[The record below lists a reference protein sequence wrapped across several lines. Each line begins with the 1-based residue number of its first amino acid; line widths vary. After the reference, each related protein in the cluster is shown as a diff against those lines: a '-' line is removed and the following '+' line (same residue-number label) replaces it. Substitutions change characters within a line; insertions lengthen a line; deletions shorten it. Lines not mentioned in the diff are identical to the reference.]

1 MRTAML
7 IAATLGI
14 FGVASLTPVA
24 ASPAAGSDELAQIK
38 LSQYQETVGPWSTAS
53 SIKKKKP
60 KKKQRYERS
69 N

>member
-14 FGVASLTPVA
+14 FGLATLTPVA
-24 ASPAAGSDELAQIK
+24 ASPTAGSDELAQIRFA
-38 LSQYQETVGPWSTAS
+38 QYQEAVDPWSTAS
-53 SIKKKKP
+53 STKKKKP